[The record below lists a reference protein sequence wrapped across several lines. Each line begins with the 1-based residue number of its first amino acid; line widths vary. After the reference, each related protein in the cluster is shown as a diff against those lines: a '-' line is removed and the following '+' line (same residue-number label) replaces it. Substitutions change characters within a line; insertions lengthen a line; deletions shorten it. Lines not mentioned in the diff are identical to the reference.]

1 MLALVTTA
9 DKINAIC
16 FFIAVVCVIF
26 YICGAAGYSDDYDDL
41 ENVPWMLSRNGG
53 STTRFNLRSIDSS
66 GGGGTVQYSDCGGS
80 TCSSCERDGKAAA
93 ALVIL
98 SLFLALAVAALSFA
112 NIVKYDAGRQMTSI
126 LCSAL
131 AVIFTIIALG
141 LMMGHCKGRV
151 EDNFNTDLD
160 WGAGAVLTLLAM
172 LMMFAIMCLLI
183 AAASLAKGGDVAYN
197 KASATDTAPGQPV
210 AHSTAPSTAHA
221 TVVNG
226 GPAHVTTGAGGL
238 SRDASA
244 PHAAPATTNTS
255 TAAPG
260 GQVVGT
266 TVVATTPTQ
275 PVVLVPSLA
284 DANHLSPAEG
294 AHAREGLCSP
304 AEVVV
309 VPKEEV

>member
-16 FFIAVVCVIF
+16 FFIAVVCIIF
-26 YICGAAGYSDDYDDL
+26 YICGAAGYSEDYDDL
-41 ENVPWMLSRNGG
+41 ENVPWLLSRNGG
-53 STTRFNLRSIDSS
+53 STTRFNLRSIDAS
-66 GGGGTVQYSDCGGS
+66 GGGGTFQYSDCGGS
-80 TCSSCERDGKAAA
+80 TCSTCERDGKAAA
-93 ALVIL
+93 ALVII

-112 NIVKYDAGRQMTSI
+112 NIVKYDAGRQMISI
-126 LCSAL
+126 LCAAF
-131 AVIFTIIALG
+131 AVILTIIALG
-141 LMMGHCKGRV
+141 LMMGQCKGRI

-183 AAASLAKGGDVAYN
+183 AAASLATGGDVAYN
-197 KASATDTAPGQPV
+197 KASATDTGARAAPV
-210 AHSTAPSTAHA
+210 AHSAAPSAAHA
-221 TVVNG
+221 TAVNG
-226 GPAHVTTGAGGL
+226 GPAHVATGTGAL
-238 SRDASA
+238 SKDASA
-244 PHAAPATTNTS
+244 PHAAPA
-255 TAAPG
+255 A
-260 GQVVGT
+260 
-266 TVVATTPTQ
+266 VATTPTQ

-284 DANHLSPAEG
+284 DANHLSPTGA